1 MVSLFGESCSD
12 RMLLGRAGGTWAS
25 FSDKYLSQAGEDSD
39 SGNQTPWIKLK
50 MYSFE
55 IEYMKYNMYRILKL
69 NRYRFGKKQIIA
81 IVFNGEISINLTTEL
96 CFKMFWMKVEISVS
110 VFQNMQDILDEMSTS
125 TIL

>member
-1 MVSLFGESCSD
+1 
-12 RMLLGRAGGTWAS
+12 
-25 FSDKYLSQAGEDSD
+25 
-39 SGNQTPWIKLK
+39 